1 MSPGKALRAPGKE
14 QKGAVPAA
22 AVRGRAGSKRGGA
35 AGAGRGAVA
44 AAAEMAVRCGDAAR
58 ALASMPDSSA
68 DLVVTS
74 PPYFRQRSYG
84 GLQGETGREA
94 AVEDYIGAV
103 KSVFAEC
110 TRVVRDT
117 GSIVFNMGDKY
128 LDGDLVLVPY
138 RFALEAKQIGGVR
151 LVNDITWV
159 KTNPTPRQFARRFV
173 SSTEPFFHFVRSNRY
188 YYDTDAYER
197 ETGEGQGGMRRG
209 GMVQAAPDGAAPAGG
224 GPRAGHPRIG
234 KGYEAIIE
242 ASGLS
247 AGEKAA
253 ARKALREAVRDVQ
266 DGKIAS
272 FRMKVRGVHSPAF
285 GGQEGGRNSQ
295 MANMGFTVIRLHGRT
310 MRRDVMTSSVEA
322 LRGIGHPAV
331 YPERIIRALIA
342 LLCPPGGT
350 VVDPYMGSGTTGT
363 AAVRT
368 GRRYVGIDIN
378 PAYCRAARLRIAAA
392 ESEMDGRGAQAL
404 RPWARPRRPP

>member
-1 MSPGKALRAPGKE
+1 MRAPGKE
-14 QKGAVPAA
+14 QKGAVHPAAVQGQAGGKKGGRAAAAAAA
-22 AVRGRAGSKRGGA
+22 AV
-35 AGAGRGAVA
+35 
-44 AAAEMAVRCGDAAR
+44 AEMAVHCGDAAR
-58 ALASMPDSSA
+58 TLASMPDGSA

-74 PPYFRQRSYG
+74 PPYFQQRSYG
-84 GLQGETGREA
+84 GLRGETGCEV
-94 AVEDYIGAV
+94 AVADYIGAV

-110 TRVVRDT
+110 SRVVRDT

-128 LDGDLVLVPY
+128 SGGDLMLVPY

-173 SSTEPFFHFVRSNRY
+173 SSTEPFFHFVKSSRY

-197 ETGEGQGGMRRG
+197 EADGDPRGARHGGK
-209 GMVQAAPDGAAPAGG
+209 VQAAHGGAAAAGG
-224 GPRAGHPRIG
+224 GPKAAHPRAGKR
-234 KGYEAIIE
+234 YEAIIE
-242 ASGLS
+242 SSDLS
-247 AGEKAA
+247 ADEKAA
-253 ARKALREAVRDVQ
+253 ARKALHEAVRDVQ
-266 DGKIAS
+266 DGRIAS
-272 FRMKVRGVHSPAF
+272 FRMKIRGIHSPAF

-295 MANMGFTVIRLHGRT
+295 MANRGFTVIRLLGGT

-322 LRGIGHPAV
+322 LRGVGHPAV
-331 YPERIIRALIA
+331 YPERIVRSLIA

-350 VVDPYMGSGTTGT
+350 VVDPYMGSGTTGA

-378 PAYCRAARLRIAAA
+378 PAYCKAARLRIAAA
-392 ESEMDGRGAQAL
+392 EAKMGGRGAGTA
-404 RPWARPRRPP
+404 A